1 MYFSLWFKRFFLSRK
16 HFIRLSPLISIGSLT
31 LAVASLVLAMSVYS
45 GYEETVK
52 RSIVD
57 MTGHLIITERS
68 NTVDEK
74 HLMQKIQDEKKHME
88 SWLPFLSLKVL
99 LVYEGRL
106 SGVIMEGVETEK
118 FYETLKIHE
127 RLLTGSF
134 ELKNIESTLIGR
146 DIARKFNLKPGDSFH
161 VVLPNM
167 SPSES
172 FQRKHQTFYVEGVVD
187 FGFYDFNSRYIIT
200 RLDTLQKFN
209 NTPKVISGLHV
220 LVKKPK
226 QVGVLRNQLSM
237 QLGENYKV
245 NDWQGVIKSFH
256 PSYFHA
262 VQREK
267 FLIFFILMILI
278 IAGAFNVSSH
288 ISISVLNQIREISIL
303 KVMGGKKAFIFNL
316 FLMQGMLISIVGTT
330 LGIIAGWFLSKGLT
344 WIQTVISVVPLEAYK
359 VSAIITQLRFF
370 DIVLIFICSQFIC
383 LLSCLFPC
391 WRALRLSLREGL
403 FCE

>member
-1 MYFSLWFKRFFLSRK
+1 MYFYLWFKRFFLSRN

-68 NTVDEK
+68 NNVSEK
-74 HLMQKIQDEKKHME
+74 HLIQKIQDEKKYME

-106 SGVIMEGVETEK
+106 SGVVMEGVDSEK

-134 ELKNIESTLIGR
+134 ELKDFNSAVIGK
-146 DIARKFNLKPGDSFH
+146 DIAKKFNLKPGDSFH
-161 VVLPNM
+161 VVLPDM
-167 SPSES
+167 GQSES

-200 RLDTLQKFN
+200 GLQALQKLN
-209 NTPKVISGLHV
+209 GTPKAISGLHV
-220 LVKKPK
+220 LVKEPNRIKT
-226 QVGVLRNQLSM
+226 LRNQLSM
-237 QLGENYKV
+237 KLGENYKV
-245 NDWQGVIKSFH
+245 SDWQNIIKSFH

-262 VQREK
+262 VQKEK

-288 ISISVLNQIREISIL
+288 LSISVLNQICEISIL
-303 KVMGGKKAFIFNL
+303 KVMGGKKIFIFNL
-316 FLMQGMLISIVGTT
+316 FLMQGMLISLAGTT
-330 LGIIAGWFLSKGLT
+330 LGIVAGWFLSKGLI
-344 WIQTVISVVPLEAYK
+344 WIQTVIPVVPLEAYK
-359 VSAIITQLRFF
+359 VSAIITQLRFS
-370 DIVLIFICSQFIC
+370 DIVLIFLCSQIIC

-391 WRALRLSLREGL
+391 WRALKLSLREGL
-403 FCE
+403 LCE

>member
-1 MYFSLWFKRFFLSRK
+1 MYYSLWFKRFFLSRN

-74 HLMQKIQDEKKHME
+74 HLMQKIQDEKKYME

-106 SGVIMEGVETEK
+106 SGVIMEGVDPEK

-134 ELKNIESTLIGR
+134 ELKNVESTLVGR
-146 DIARKFNLKPGDSFH
+146 DIAKKFNLKPGDSFH
-161 VVLPNM
+161 VVLPDM
-167 SPSES
+167 SPSEN
-172 FQRKHQTFYVEGVVD
+172 FQRKHQTFYVEGIVD

-200 RLDTLQKFN
+200 RLDALQKFN

-220 LVKKPK
+220 LVKEPK
-226 QVGVLRNQLSM
+226 RIETLRNQLSM
-237 QLGENYKV
+237 KLGKNYKV
-245 NDWQGVIKSFH
+245 RDWQRIIKSFH

-288 ISISVLNQIREISIL
+288 LSISVLNQLREISIL

-330 LGIIAGWFLSKGLT
+330 LGMIVGWF
-344 WIQTVISVVPLEAYK
+344 
-359 VSAIITQLRFF
+359 
-370 DIVLIFICSQFIC
+370 FI
-383 LLSCLFPC
+383 
-391 WRALRLSLREGL
+391 
-403 FCE
+403 